1 MHALIVLAHPE
12 EGSFS
17 AALARTAADALEQAG
32 WTVDLDDLVREGFVG
47 GLTRAD
53 LAPVPTDP
61 LVQIMWAQED
71 ATARGG
77 YAPAVLDQMRRLQ
90 AADLIVTVF
99 PFWWFGAP
107 GILKDWIDRVWAN
120 GIAYGHD
127 AYDDGPLR
135 GTRALAV
142 VAVGGD
148 EAMYGPDGRSGDIR
162 ALLNPLLHGTFG
174 YCALDV
180 LEPELVFEA
189 DGRDDGVRTRALDA
203 LAARMPGIAAEAPI
217 VTSPLRAQ

>member
-12 EGSFS
+12 PGSFS
-17 AALARTAADALEQAG
+17 AALARTAASALETVG
-32 WTVDLDDLVREGFVG
+32 WTVDLDDLVREGFTG
-47 GLTRAD
+47 ALTRAD
-53 LAPVPTDP
+53 LVPEPADD
-61 LVQIMWAQED
+61 LVQIMWAQEE

-99 PFWWFGAP
+99 PFWWFGTP
-107 GILKDWIDRVWAN
+107 GVLKDWIDRVWAN

-127 AYDDGPLR
+127 AYDDGPLK
-135 GTRALAV
+135 GKRALAV

-148 EAMYGPDGRSGDIR
+148 EAMYGPEGRSGDIH

-180 LEPELVFEA
+180 LAPELVFEA
-189 DGRDDGVRTRALDA
+189 DGRDEGVRTRALDR
-203 LAARMPGIAAEAPI
+203 LAARMPGIADEAPI
-217 VTSPLRAQ
+217 ATHPLRAQ